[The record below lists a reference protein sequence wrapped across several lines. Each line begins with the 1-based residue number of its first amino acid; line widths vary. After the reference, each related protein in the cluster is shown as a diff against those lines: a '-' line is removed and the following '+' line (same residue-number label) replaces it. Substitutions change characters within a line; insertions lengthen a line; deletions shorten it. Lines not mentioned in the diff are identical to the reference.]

1 MSASG
6 CSKRA
11 DKLNTFDWFADLPDN
26 ATACD
31 IVEVQFKPPRKGY
44 FINANKLQLAK
55 GDIVAVEANPGHDI
69 GTVTM
74 TGRLVPLQLKK
85 ANLKPGTELKKV
97 YRKARAVDIDKF
109 KEAKCREHETMIESR
124 QIAISLGLN
133 MKIGDV
139 EYQGDGNKAI
149 FYYIADERVD
159 FRQLIKVLA
168 DRFRVR
174 IEMKQ
179 IGARQEAGRIGG
191 IGPCGRELCCSTW
204 MTNFISVSTSAARFQ
219 DISLNPQ
226 KLAGQ
231 CAKLK
236 CCMNYEVDQYME
248 ALKRL
253 PSKEISLFTQDN
265 EYFFFKADILS
276 HKITYSTDKKL
287 LIGEKTITAQ
297 RAFEI
302 IQMNRGGIKPESLM
316 DEGNETAP
324 ASTDLLSQDNINRFD
339 SKNSKRKKGQ
349 NRKPG
354 KPYNDGQP
362 TAQNEKRALQK
373 TEGKRQDRRQD
384 KRQDGRR
391 QDRNQNNRQENRPVN
406 TQADNSQSNNSPKVH
421 DQ

>member
-1 MSASG
+1 
-6 CSKRA
+6 
-11 DKLNTFDWFADLPDN
+11 
-26 ATACD
+26 
-31 IVEVQFKPPRKGY
+31 
-44 FINANKLQLAK
+44 
-55 GDIVAVEANPGHDI
+55 
-69 GTVTM
+69 
-74 TGRLVPLQLKK
+74 
-85 ANLKPGTELKKV
+85 
-97 YRKARAVDIDKF
+97 
-109 KEAKCREHETMIESR
+109 
-124 QIAISLGLN
+124 
-133 MKIGDV
+133 
-139 EYQGDGNKAI
+139 
-149 FYYIADERVD
+149 
-159 FRQLIKVLA
+159 
-168 DRFRVR
+168 
-174 IEMKQ
+174 
-179 IGARQEAGRIGG
+179 
-191 IGPCGRELCCSTW
+191 
-204 MTNFISVSTSAARFQ
+204 
-219 DISLNPQ
+219 
-226 KLAGQ
+226 
-231 CAKLK
+231 
-236 CCMNYEVDQYME
+236 ME

-362 TAQNEKRALQK
+362 TAQNEKRAPQK